1 MMCEAFNLCFK
12 SMVADLLDPQHR
24 AKGFVV
30 LNHTDAAWCGN
41 RGDCGDHGRQKVGSG
56 WEPAAMKWDDEGGQQ
71 GTLGK
76 TIRSVDEIQYP
87 PSSN

>member
-30 LNHTDAAWCGN
+30 LNQLMPPGVVTVVTV
-41 RGDCGDHGRQKVGSG
+41 GDHGRQKVGSG

-71 GTLGK
+71 EPLGK
-76 TIRSVDEIQYP
+76 P
-87 PSSN
+87 